1 MTKMS
6 AEERRGNCVFG
17 SFLCGRSYSKTISPA
32 RQNEGIDGDRITKK
46 ILGSYKGKWKP
57 IQAIGNPSHLPH
69 NASSL
74 LLACL

>member
-1 MTKMS
+1 MRS
-6 AEERRGNCVFG
+6 EETRGNCFFG
-17 SFLCGRSYSKTISPA
+17 SFLCGRSSSKTIPPA
-32 RQNEGIDGDRITKK
+32 RRNEVIDGDRITKK
-46 ILGSYKGKWKP
+46 ILDYDKGKWKP